1 MALSTAQLSGG
12 PHDGERI
19 THPPAAPLHER
30 LFAISFDD
38 GAQYARTGEQVD
50 VTSGETVLLLRYD
63 PDGSLTRAAQVA
75 FG

>member
-1 MALSTAQLSGG
+1 MALDAAQLSGG

-19 THPPAAPLHER
+19 VHPPAAPLPEG

-38 GAQYARTGEQVD
+38 GAQYARTGERVD
-50 VTSGETVLLLRYD
+50 ASGDDAVLLRYD
-63 PDGSLTRAAQVA
+63 PDGSLTRAARAA

>member
-38 GAQYARTGEQVD
+38 GAQYARTGEHVD
-50 VTSGETVLLLRYD
+50 AASGETVLLLRYD
-63 PDGSLTRAAQVA
+63 PDGSLTRAAKVT